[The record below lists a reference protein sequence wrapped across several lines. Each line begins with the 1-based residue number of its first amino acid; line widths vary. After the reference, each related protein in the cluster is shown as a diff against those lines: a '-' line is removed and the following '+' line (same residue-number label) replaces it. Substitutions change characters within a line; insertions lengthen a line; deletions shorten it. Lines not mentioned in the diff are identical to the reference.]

1 MSSNW
6 LTYTSYTAYKNQCF
20 KIDGT
25 VQQCNNI
32 KLNETKNNSNTKK
45 DGNKCKWTNY
55 SDYLKYKN
63 TQLIVQDIDGT
74 HESLT
79 GNSNNINL

>member
-1 MSSNW
+1 MRI
-6 LTYTSYTAYKNQCF
+6 
-20 KIDGT
+20 KINVLKLHGT
-25 VQQCNNI
+25 VQQCNDI
-32 KLNETKNNSNTKK
+32 KINETKKNSNDMKEG
-45 DGNKCKWTNY
+45 DKCRWTNY

-74 HESLT
+74 HVSLT

>member
-1 MSSNW
+1 M
-6 LTYTSYTAYKNQCF
+6 KQ
-20 KIDGT
+20 
-25 VQQCNNI
+25 
-32 KLNETKNNSNTKK
+32 KNNSNDKK
-45 DGNKCKWTNY
+45 EGRKCNWTNY

-74 HESLT
+74 HQSLT

>member
-1 MSSNW
+1 M
-6 LTYTSYTAYKNQCF
+6 
-20 KIDGT
+20 
-25 VQQCNNI
+25 
-32 KLNETKNNSNTKK
+32 KLKQNSNDMKE
-45 DGNKCKWTNY
+45 GGKCRWTNY

-74 HESLT
+74 HASLT